1 MTPMVDLGFLL
12 ITFFVFTTKLS
23 ESTAMQLY
31 MPSDKRNFAK
41 PPLLKESMA
50 LTLLLDGD
58 NTIYYYHGDPRKAVV
73 RDEIRQTNY
82 SITNGIGAVIREKQ
96 ALLDNEFQ
104 SLGGRNE
111 MMVLIKPTSN
121 ATYKN
126 TVDAL
131 DEMLI
136 NAVKRYAILEISNE
150 ERQAIAR
157 H

>member
-1 MTPMVDLGFLL
+1 
-12 ITFFVFTTKLS
+12 
-23 ESTAMQLY
+23 
-31 MPSDKRNFAK
+31 
-41 PPLLKESMA
+41 MA